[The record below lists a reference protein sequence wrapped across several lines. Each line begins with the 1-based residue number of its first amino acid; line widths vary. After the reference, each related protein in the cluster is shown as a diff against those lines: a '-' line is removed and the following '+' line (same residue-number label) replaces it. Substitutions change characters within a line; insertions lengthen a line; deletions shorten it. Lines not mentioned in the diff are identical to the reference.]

1 MSEAITYQP
10 IGWVESPFTDIEG
23 MPIQPTGAVDIG
35 GTIHLDPA
43 FSAGLKDLDGFSH
56 IIVLYHLHRCTG
68 YALEVVPFLD
78 TTPHGIFATR
88 SPKRPNPIGLSVLRL
103 VNIDGDQ
110 LHVQG
115 IDILNGTPV
124 LDIKPYL
131 PAFDSLAAERIG
143 WFAPQ
148 IDKATSTRADA
159 RFR

>member
-1 MSEAITYQP
+1 MSNPITYQP

-23 MPIQPTGAVDIG
+23 MPIQPTGAADIH
-35 GTIHLDPA
+35 GTIHVEPA
-43 FSAGLKDLDGFSH
+43 FTAGLTDLDGFSH

-103 VNIDGDQ
+103 VNIDGVR

-115 IDILNGTPV
+115 IDILHGTPV

-131 PAFDSLAAERIG
+131 PAFDSPAVERIG
-143 WFAPQ
+143 WFASQ
-148 IDKATSTRADA
+148 IDQVANTRADA